1 MKKKKT
7 AAAFLSTV
15 MFCTALPAFPAVHAA
30 DTALPAWVPQNFE
43 KALEFQNTY
52 GKTHAADGVYCI
64 VERMKNDL
72 NPQCAEQLSIGA
84 AERIFQTEIRYEVQ
98 DGMPDLESMSAK
110 ERAEWEANA
119 EQRRM
124 EEQYNADVQYF
135 VSVWKPTQAGDNE
148 IVRQYQFNPGGQRD
162 ATLPMPE
169 TFTFTAADDTLA
181 VAETGWRAVTPDC
194 KTEYAAF
201 IEEHGNFYTEDGGLV
216 LAGTVNYSTGADMS
230 MEVEWN
236 GEKMAAEHT
245 ANCRAQGMTE
255 APPGSAED
263 YVKYYEIARTG
274 VISAKITW
282 TEADPDH
289 TQTTVSKKYQADT
302 TANNRIFLT
311 ELTNTEVP
319 DWAPQTV
326 GAACDFHNNHG
337 DTYVAD
343 DTICIVTRHWSKD
356 MERLPL
362 AGSGNCRTL
371 LDAWYETDGP
381 ISYNQP
387 QAYYHVTV
395 YKPEEAKTVAFYDY
409 DTKKDK
415 KEAEYVFAVDEDL
428 HVTETDWR
436 GFVPDCGSE
445 ARLFKIAPGQFGLG
459 DNYMNACNVDGIGSY
474 VVFAAQD
481 FAGISSERVEF
492 RLEKDGE
499 ETALTWVN
507 CALHITHPASVDG
520 AEEIAYAKITEPG
533 TYTAILANKRQN
545 FEKQITLNAV
555 KNTDGTITVLRENE
569 EAVPAWVPVGA
580 EACADFCEAYGDFR
594 AEKGLLCLCLPYE
607 EQGDDYHVL
616 DDPSPI
622 GDFAEHKVIWS
633 RQYVEGEPNGVRK
646 GYRVVVIKV
655 TTEGNVG
662 MKWVK
667 VTQDGDIRN
676 LECEKVLFFTAD
688 KDLNIKNGHTAED
701 DFSFLPQSFAD
712 AKALYEK
719 NGAISV
725 QNGYIVCCGQTN
737 LSTGYDILTETAGDA
752 GAEIVKKAAFSF
764 EPDDGATGGNRT
776 YQFYVLKPKQK
787 GQLKVKAIHARKWD
801 LSDGSTVLDTKY
813 YTVGED
819 LSLKEFK
826 VKAGDLSNDGKQDAA
841 DAVVLSKYL
850 SGTGTLDGNLFFAAD
865 LNNDNRINAADLT
878 CMKRQLI
885 YAKNA

>member
-1 MKKKKT
+1 MMKKQKT

-15 MFCTALPAFPAVHAA
+15 MFCAALPAFPVVHAA
-30 DTALPAWVPQNFE
+30 EASLPAWVPQTFE
-43 KALEFQNTY
+43 QALEFQNTY
-52 GKTHAADGVYCI
+52 GQTRAADGVYCI
-64 VERMKNDL
+64 VGRWKSDM
-72 NPQCAEQLSIGA
+72 NPRCDEHLLADCA
-84 AERIFQTEIRYEVQ
+84 AERIFQKEIRYEVQ

-110 ERAEWEANA
+110 ERAQWESDA
-119 EQRRM
+119 EKRRM
-124 EEQYNADVQYF
+124 EEQYNADVHYF

-148 IVRQYQFNPGGQRD
+148 IIRQYYFEGSGQNE
-162 ATLPMPE
+162 ATIPMPE
-169 TFTFTAADDTLA
+169 TFTFTAADDTLNT
-181 VAETGWRAVTPDC
+181 AETGWRAVTPDC
-194 KTEYAAF
+194 KTEYDAF

-245 ANCRAQGMTE
+245 ANCQAQGMTE

-263 YVKYYEIARTG
+263 YVKYYGIARTG

-289 TQTTVSKKYQADT
+289 TQTTVSKKYQSDI
-302 TANNRIFLT
+302 TANNRFFLT

-356 MERLPL
+356 MERVPL

-436 GFVPDCGSE
+436 GFVPDCNRE
-445 ARLFKIAPGQFGLG
+445 ARLFQIAAGRYGLG
-459 DNYMNACNVDGIGSY
+459 NSYVMACNADAVGSY
-474 VVFAAQD
+474 VVFED
-481 FAGISSERVEF
+481 NVGISTEYVDC

-499 ETALTWVN
+499 EIKLTGVN
-507 CALHITHPASVDG
+507 CELHIINTGIVDG

-533 TYTAILANKRQN
+533 TYTAILSVKRQN

-580 EACADFCEAYGDFR
+580 EACADFREAYGDFR

-607 EQGDDYHVL
+607 EKDSDYHVL

-646 GYRVVVIKV
+646 GYRVVVIRV
-655 TTEGNVG
+655 TTAGNVG

-667 VTQDGDIRN
+667 VTQIGDIRN

-688 KDLNIKNGHTAED
+688 ENLNIKNGHEEE
-701 DFSFLPQSFAD
+701 DFSFLPESISEAAAFCD
-712 AKALYEK
+712 K
-719 NGAISV
+719 NGAVSLHD
-725 QNGYIVCCGQTN
+725 GYIVCCGLTN
-737 LSTGYDILTETAGDA
+737 LSTGYEILTETAGDA
-752 GAEIVKKAAFSF
+752 GAEIVKKVSFSA
-764 EPDDGATGGNRT
+764 DSADGATGGNRT
-776 YQFYVLKPKQK
+776 YRFFVYKPTQK
-787 GQLKVKAIHARKWD
+787 GLLKVKVLHAREWD
-801 LSDGSTVLDTKY
+801 LSDGSTILGTKY
-813 YTVGED
+813 YTVGAD
-819 LSLKEFK
+819 LSLTELT
-826 VKAGDLSNDGKQDAA
+826 VKTGDLSGNGKQDVA
-841 DAVVLSKYL
+841 DAVALTKYL
-850 SGTGTLDGNLFFAAD
+850 SGEGKLEGKLFFAAD
-865 LNNDNRINAADLT
+865 LNNDNRVNAADLT
-878 CMKRQLI
+878 CLKRQI
-885 YAKNA
+885 MSK

>member
-1 MKKKKT
+1 MMKKQKT
-7 AAAFLSTV
+7 TAAFLSAV
-15 MFCTALPAFPAVHAA
+15 MFCAAVPAFPAVYAA
-30 DTALPAWVPQNFE
+30 DTVLPAWVPQTFE
-43 KALEFQNTY
+43 QALDFQNTY

-64 VERMKNDL
+64 VGRWKSDM
-72 NPQCAEQLSIGA
+72 NPQCDEQLSCGE
-84 AERIFQTEIRYEVQ
+84 AERVFQKEIRYEVQ

-124 EEQYNADVQYF
+124 EEQYNADVHYF

-162 ATLPMPE
+162 ATLPLPE

-194 KTEYAAF
+194 KTEYDAF
-201 IEEHGNFYTEDGGLV
+201 IEEHGNFYTQDGALI

-230 MEVEWN
+230 MEVVWN
-236 GEKMAAEHT
+236 GETLPAEHT

-255 APPGSAED
+255 APPGSAEN

-289 TQTTVSKKYQADT
+289 TQTTVSKKYQADS
-302 TANNRIFLT
+302 NRGIILT

-319 DWAPQTV
+319 DWVPQTV

-362 AGSGNCRTL
+362 TGSGNCRTL

-395 YKPEEAKTVAFYDY
+395 YKPEEAKTVVFYDY
-409 DTKKDK
+409 DTNKNKKT
-415 KEAEYVFAVDEDL
+415 EEYEFAVDENL

-436 GFVPDCGSE
+436 GFVPDCNRE
-445 ARLFKIAPGQFGLG
+445 ARLFQIAAGQYGLG
-459 DNYMNACNVDGIGSY
+459 NSYVMACNADAVGSY
-474 VVFAAQD
+474 VVFED
-481 FAGISSERVEF
+481 NVGISTEYVDC

-499 ETALTWVN
+499 EINLTWVN
-507 CALHITHPASVDG
+507 CELHIINAGIVDG

-533 TYTAILANKRQN
+533 TYTAILSVKNQN
-545 FEKQITLNAV
+545 FEKRITLNAV
-555 KNTDGTITVLRENE
+555 KNTDGTITVLREGE
-569 EAVPAWVPVGA
+569 EAVPAWVPSGA
-580 EACADFCEAYGDFR
+580 AACADFREAYGDFR

-607 EQGDDYHVL
+607 EKGSDYHVL

-622 GDFAEHKVIWS
+622 GDFAEHQVIWS

-655 TTEGNVG
+655 TTAGNVG

-667 VTQDGDIRN
+667 VTQSGDIRN

-688 KDLNIKNGHTAED
+688 KDLNIKDGHVTED
-701 DFSFLPQSFAD
+701 DFSFLPGSFAE
-712 AKALYEK
+712 AKAFYEK

-737 LSTGYDILTETAGDA
+737 LSTGYEILTETAGDA
-752 GAEIVKKAAFSF
+752 GAEIVKKATFSY
-764 EPDDGATGGNRT
+764 EPDNGATGGNRT
-776 YQFYVLKPKQK
+776 YQFFVLKPQQK
-787 GQLKVKAIHARKWD
+787 GQLKVKVMHARAWD
-801 LSDGSTVLDTKY
+801 LSDGSTILGTKY
-813 YTVGED
+813 YNVGED
-819 LSLKEFK
+819 LSLKEFQ
-826 VKAGDLSNDGKQDAA
+826 VKAGDLSNDGKTDVS
-841 DAVVLSKYL
+841 DAVALSKYL
-850 SGTGTLDGNLFFAAD
+850 GGTGTLDGYLFFAAD
-865 LNNDNRINAADLT
+865 LNNDNRINAADLSL
-878 CMKRQLI
+878 MKQRLI
-885 YAKNA
+885 YAVRA